1 MSVAI
6 RSQENKNNQNIIK
19 TRDNDTVI
27 INTAIKL
34 VDDEC
39 NVMNKPT
46 IRQRANVGIAFITA
60 THQLNSIITRD
71 GKHVQFISKPT
82 ISTYHQHNKTKML
95 TYDSG
100 ADGNYLSKKDRK
112 KLGLPILRISGNK
125 VGVANGGACNG
136 NYVTTLPFPQLCK
149 RAAEEYTFEEFRTS
163 LMSVGKTYDDGNV
176 SIFTKDGATVY
187 KEKYLLITCQRKPIL
202 IGRRDE
208 HGR

>member
-71 GKHVQFISKPT
+71 GKHV
-82 ISTYHQHNKTKML
+82 
-95 TYDSG
+95 
-100 ADGNYLSKKDRK
+100 
-112 KLGLPILRISGNK
+112 
-125 VGVANGGACNG
+125 
-136 NYVTTLPFPQLCK
+136 
-149 RAAEEYTFEEFRTS
+149 
-163 LMSVGKTYDDGNV
+163 
-176 SIFTKDGATVY
+176 
-187 KEKYLLITCQRKPIL
+187 
-202 IGRRDE
+202 
-208 HGR
+208 